1 MISKLSMY
9 FKKPRV
15 YLDYAAATPLS
26 KRVFLAMRPFL
37 TESFAN
43 ASAIHSE
50 GVVSRQAVEE
60 ARGRIAHTL
69 QVRPEFVTFT
79 SGGTE
84 SNNLAIIGT
93 IEQLLSGGPSSG
105 KNLPY
110 TEMEVVTTKIEHPSV
125 MNTMKA
131 LERRGVVV
139 KYVEVDNE
147 GFVKIE
153 ELQKLLSA
161 KTVLF
166 SVAYANSEIGVVQH
180 VHAIKKT
187 LSEAEKKFGTKI
199 MFHLDAAQAPLWLSC
214 KFDTLNADL
223 LALDVGKCNGPKGMG
238 VLVRSRRATLTS
250 TLFGGGQES
259 GLRPGT
265 ENVTGVVGASVA
277 LEAAQKDFII
287 RAEKVAKV
295 RDAGIAH
302 LLKEIPQAVLNG
314 PTGDER
320 LANNI
325 NISIPG
331 LDTEFATIVL
341 DKYGFAVS
349 TKSACAGAG
358 GGESVVVQAISSNP
372 ALTTSTP
379 EQARARATSTLR
391 LSLSPDTTLKN
402 IKDLTKI
409 LKTHIE
415 KMNSLTK

>member
-1 MISKLSMY
+1 MY

-26 KRVFLAMRPFL
+26 KGVFLAMRPFL

-50 GVVSRQAVEE
+50 GVLARQAVEV

-93 IEQLLSGGPSSG
+93 VEHLLTQGRSLG
-105 KNLPY
+105 
-110 TEMEVVTTKIEHPSV
+110 EMEVVTTNIEHPSV

-131 LERRGVVV
+131 LERRGVIV
-139 KYVEVDNE
+139 KYVGVDSE

-187 LSEAEKKFGTKI
+187 LDAAEKKFGTKI
-199 MFHLDAAQAPLWLSC
+199 LFHLDAAQAPLWLSC

-238 VLVRSRRATLTS
+238 VLVHSRRATLAQA
-250 TLFGGGQES
+250 LFGGGQES

-265 ENVTGVVGASVA
+265 ENVAGMVGASVA
-277 LEAAQKDFII
+277 LQEAQKDFIT
-287 RAEKVAKV
+287 RSEKVIKV
-295 RDAGIAH
+295 RDSGIEH
-302 LLKEIPQAVLNG
+302 LLKEIPEAILNG
-314 PTGDER
+314 PAGEDR

-341 DKYGFAVS
+341 DKHGFAVS

-402 IKDLTKI
+402 LKDLTKI